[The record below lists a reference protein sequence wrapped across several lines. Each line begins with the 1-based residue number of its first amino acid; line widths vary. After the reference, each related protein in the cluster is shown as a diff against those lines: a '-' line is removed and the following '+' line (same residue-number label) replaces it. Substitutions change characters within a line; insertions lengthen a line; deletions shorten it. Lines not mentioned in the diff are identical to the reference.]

1 MPAISAYLQP
11 VAHSLLQCR
20 EEVLATLSSLTET
33 QIWSRPAEAAS
44 VGFHVR
50 HAIGSLDRLFTYAR
64 GEQLSKSQLEQ
75 LASEADSGT
84 GPRTGED
91 LTAAFD
97 QMVERALTQL
107 RQTPDADLL
116 GAREVGRARLPSTV
130 LGLLMHSAEHTQRH
144 VGQLVTTARIVRAL
158 EPGG

>member
-1 MPAISAYLQP
+1 MRLNAVPEVWLRGPIPAISAYLQP
-11 VAHSLLQCR
+11 VAHSLLQCK

-44 VGFHVR
+44 VGFHLR

-84 GPRTGED
+84 VSYTH
-91 LTAAFD
+91 LT
-97 QMVERALTQL
+97 LPTN
-107 RQTPDADLL
+107 
-116 GAREVGRARLPSTV
+116 REVSISVVAVSLK
-130 LGLLMHSAEHTQRH
+130 
-144 VGQLVTTARIVRAL
+144 
-158 EPGG
+158 